1 MSEEQTQPIN
11 EPTENTEV
19 QEVQEVDNS
28 DIPEYIPSKFWNT
41 ETKEVNVEDLGA
53 SYKALEKKL
62 GMRTDELS
70 KQIREDITNE
80 ISSAAP
86 EEYQIQTPELPDG
99 IAIDVDPEMPLL
111 QWWAE
116 TARTKGLSQEEFDAG
131 INAFVQNEVNALP
144 NAQAEKEILGDN
156 ADARIQSADLWAKK
170 NLSQEAYDTV
180 ANLAGTAN
188 GVRAIEEIMG
198 LTKDAP
204 IPNTETKIDV
214 SPDPLDLKAMMK
226 DPRYWKDG
234 EKDAAYIKKV
244 TDLYE
249 KYYNQKSA

>member
-1 MSEEQTQPIN
+1 MSEEQ
-11 EPTENTEV
+11 V
-19 QEVQEVDNS
+19 QDQVDNTQVEATEEVS

-70 KQIREDITNE
+70 KQIRSDIE
-80 ISSAAP
+80 AELSGKAP
-86 EEYQIQTPELPDG
+86 EQYEINPPELPDG
-99 IAIDVDPEMPLL
+99 VNLDIDSEMPLL
-111 QWWAE
+111 QWWAD
-116 TARTKGLSQEEFDAG
+116 TAKKRGLSQDEFDAG
-131 INAFVQNEVNALP
+131 IRAFVENEVNALP
-144 NAQAEKEILGDN
+144 NIENEKQLLGDN
-156 ADARIQSADLWAKK
+156 ANERIQSADLWAKK
-170 NLSQEAYDTV
+170 NLSPESYDAVARLASTAERLTV
-180 ANLAGTAN
+180 
-188 GVRAIEEIMG
+188 IEDITF
-198 LTKDAP
+198 LNKDAP

-234 EKDAAYIKKV
+234 EKDPAYIKKV

-249 KYYNQKSA
+249 KYYKQKSA